1 MSTTTIDDAALTEAV
16 PADVPNPLAGNPG
29 ALGLPAA
36 IAGATGLVIVNAG
49 WLDAGA
55 TGATLSILMACTSI
69 GLLVAAIWA
78 AALGQSVS
86 ASIFGG
92 FAGFYASY
100 TALVLGLGH
109 NWFGVAPEG
118 AADAVQTWLICWIV
132 AFGVMTLVTLR
143 LPFAFTF
150 ILSAVVV
157 ALVLLLLGSVYESTA
172 LTRSGAVAVFVFLST
187 AIYLYA
193 DTMSRETGGNGLP
206 LGGPLVKS

>member
-1 MSTTTIDDAALTEAV
+1 MSNATLDEAILSDA
-16 PADVPNPLAGNPG
+16 PAADLPNPLAGNPG
-29 ALGLPAA
+29 ALGLPTA

-69 GLLVAAIWA
+69 GLFIAAIWA

-100 TALVLGLGH
+100 TALVLGLTH
-109 NWFGVAPEG
+109 NWFGMTPQG
-118 AADAVQTWLICWIV
+118 AADAVQTWLVCWIV

-157 ALVLLLLGSVYESTA
+157 ALVLLLLGSMYESTG
-172 LTRSGAVAVFVFLST
+172 LTRAGAVAVFVFLAT

-193 DTMSRETGGNGLP
+193 DAMSRETGGKGLP
-206 LGGPLVKS
+206 LGDPLVKP